1 MDYQFDGEQ
10 FANDSIDQEYKEMRE
25 RDITLKYFFKVWP
38 VSTSCAV
45 RRLRAVGID
54 ISLQKFQE
62 ILNKPESQ
70 LETME
75 RYYLTRLIELI
86 RDDMTRIKDFVRS

>member
-1 MDYQFDGEQ
+1 MDYQFDGKN
-10 FANDSIDQEYKEMRE
+10 FANDSIDQEYKEMRN
-25 RDITLKYFFKVWP
+25 RDITLKYFFKAWP

-62 ILNKPESQ
+62 IVNKPESE
-70 LETME
+70 LETMD
-75 RYYLTRLIELI
+75 RYYLTTLIELI
-86 RDDMTRIKDFVRS
+86 REDIERISDYVRS